1 MAAAALRV
9 AIRCALGVALL
20 STAAC
25 DARGWHGERIDGLAG
40 ESKKKHKGTQDADLP
55 PVSVRL
61 PRHSGLLFWGVG
73 TGRRV
78 ESHSRESSS
87 PPALHSLP
95 SR

>member
-25 DARGWHGERIDGLAG
+25 DARGLHGERIDGLAG
-40 ESKKKHKGTQDADLP
+40 ESKKTHKGTQDSELP

-78 ESHSRESSS
+78 ESHSRESSN
-87 PPALHSLP
+87 PPALLSLP

>member
-1 MAAAALRV
+1 MAVAALKI

-40 ESKKKHKGTQDADLP
+40 ESKKKHKGTQDSELP

-61 PRHSGLLFWGVG
+61 PRLSGLLFWWVG
-73 TGRRV
+73 TGRWV

-87 PPALHSLP
+87 PPALLPLP